1 MKENEITK
9 TVKTLLFSSLV
20 VASSFQLIETGSPL
34 FFLIIGG
41 GLWGLYELNGDLLQ

>member
-1 MKENEITK
+1 MEESAASK
-9 TVKTLLFSSLV
+9 TVQTLLFSFLV
-20 VASSFQLIETGSPL
+20 AASSFQLVETGSPL